1 MLITELKLNIDKHIN
16 YLIRLYNQLF
26 NRTQRIKI
34 AEKYLLKFLS

>member
-16 YLIRLYNQLF
+16 YLYNQLF